1 MDSHC
6 MYQNKATYLL
16 AHKSLRFLSGDAFSL
31 YFCKFRRVYSEYTMA
46 WAQLALKGNGR

>member
-16 AHKSLRFLSGDAFSL
+16 AREQLHSSLEMRSVFA
-31 YFCKFRRVYSEYTMA
+31 
-46 WAQLALKGNGR
+46 LANSAM